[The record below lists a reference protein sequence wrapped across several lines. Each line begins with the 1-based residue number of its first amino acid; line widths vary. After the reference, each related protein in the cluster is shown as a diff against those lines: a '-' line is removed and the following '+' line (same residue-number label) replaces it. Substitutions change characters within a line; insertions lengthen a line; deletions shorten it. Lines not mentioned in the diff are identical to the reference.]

1 MYFCIVGGVKMPCPF
16 ISRLPSTYVRN
27 YAGNLLKTY
36 AEHCP
41 YASQVV
47 SIYLTLGFQG
57 ASRPFPSGQPS
68 LFMSFLF

>member
-1 MYFCIVGGVKMPCPF
+1 MPCPF

-57 ASRPFPSGQPS
+57 AWRPFPSNNYSRQP
-68 LFMSFLF
+68 LLLMSFRF